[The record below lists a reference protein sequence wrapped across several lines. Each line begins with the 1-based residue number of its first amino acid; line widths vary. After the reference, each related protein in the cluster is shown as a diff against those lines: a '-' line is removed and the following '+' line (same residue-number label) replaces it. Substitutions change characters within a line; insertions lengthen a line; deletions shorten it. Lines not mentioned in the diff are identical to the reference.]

1 MESKVIRMSRKDRQ
15 YQILEEAL
23 TVFIEKGYNGATTA
37 EIAKA
42 ANISEVTLFRN
53 FDSKKDIFKLSV
65 EPIVVTTLKE
75 SIKASENLSKKEQLA
90 YILVERVKLVS
101 KNSEVIKLVLMESEI
116 NEELADVNYIET
128 MSKILKETVLEYGFN
143 VENKDF
149 VFRMLMGSIL
159 SFLYMPENDEDEI
172 KRFVENILNLL
183 IEKRRD

>member
-1 MESKVIRMSRKDRQ
+1 MESQ
-15 YQILEEAL
+15 
-23 TVFIEKGYNGATTA
+23 
-37 EIAKA
+37 
-42 ANISEVTLFRN
+42 
-53 FDSKKDIFKLSV
+53 
-65 EPIVVTTLKE
+65 
-75 SIKASENLSKKEQLA
+75 
-90 YILVERVKLVS
+90 
-101 KNSEVIKLVLMESEI
+101 I